1 MCSDAISISLSR
13 QVAIVTGGSRGLGCL
28 GYESSRERLAAG
40 LEIVAELCSGRQGV
54 GPLVL

>member
-1 MCSDAISISLSR
+1 MLTAEFFAVGDRPAPRALRI
-13 QVAIVTGGSRGLGCL
+13 CL
-28 GYESSRERLAAG
+28 GYESTRERLAAG